1 MFQGIDMAS
10 RFYKFS
16 FVSRIFDLAEISCKS
31 PEPQQF
37 SRVGNLILKHAP
49 ICSIKFIDKS
59 IENPEVFYYPVAKCI
74 NIYRTKFH
82 M

>member
-1 MFQGIDMAS
+1 MAS

-31 PEPQQF
+31 PEPQ
-37 SRVGNLILKHAP
+37 RVGNLILKHAP

-59 IENPEVFYYPVAKCI
+59 IEKPEVFYYPVAKCI